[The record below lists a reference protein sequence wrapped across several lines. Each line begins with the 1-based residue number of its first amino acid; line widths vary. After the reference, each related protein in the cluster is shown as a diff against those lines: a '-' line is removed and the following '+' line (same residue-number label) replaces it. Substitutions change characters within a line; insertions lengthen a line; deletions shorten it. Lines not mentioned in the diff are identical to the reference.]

1 MRRKAVPL
9 RGETGAQSG
18 NETQYVFSE
27 GGIRD
32 SDADPQPGRYLSGLF
47 KIIPSIH

>member
-1 MRRKAVPL
+1 MDRKVVPS

-27 GGIRD
+27 GDVRD
-32 SDADPQPGRYLSGLF
+32 SAADPQPGRFLSGLF
-47 KIIPSIH
+47 KFIPFNH